1 VKGPIVT
8 VYLLKLVR
16 GPRCQGCSAMG
27 QLVTRDTHLCLPCFD
42 VKHRVDER
50 KAKLDATLSMR
61 FAMPVAKIREY
72 RELFGR
78 GA

>member
-1 VKGPIVT
+1 
-8 VYLLKLVR
+8 
-16 GPRCQGCSAMG
+16 MG
-27 QLVTRDTHLCLPCFD
+27 QLVTRDSHLCLPCFD